1 MQIVC
6 ALSGVAPT
14 PEEIEAG
21 REHDDD
27 APGLPVGWVEIRV
40 TRRRDNPRME
50 YLRAVKNQAL
60 RQALAQVPKADRKAA
75 RPYIE
80 VQVEASFAALEA
92 REDFQE
98 TLLDQEV
105 VYLAPA
111 DRENGLADA
120 LAQVAATLGLPPALL
135 GLGAPDDGAG
145 GADDEAEEAA
155 APPPAV
161 DGPVAGA

>member
-92 REDFQE
+92 RDDYQE

-120 LAQVAATLGLPPALL
+120 LAQVAATLGLPL
-135 GLGAPDDGAG
+135 GLVGLGDGGDDAG
-145 GADDEAEEAA
+145 VPADDEADD